1 MDDEIIFERESV
13 RSRVANPPMPYYGT
27 PQPPL
32 HSERGALS
40 RPVIIALA
48 GFFVIVAAIAM
59 SLWTG
64 HGDQQA
70 STSPTASTS
79 SDAAKP
85 AQASGAPSF
94 DIVRINPQG
103 ETVIAGRAMPK
114 AEIVILDGGKEIGR
128 VAADN
133 RGEWVFV
140 PDQPLPPGSR
150 ELSLRATNTDGS
162 VRETDSPVILVVPDR
177 SKNKDASLA
186 VKVNPDGSIEIL
198 QGPDSKDG
206 EGILSVAGIKYDERG
221 RLSLTGKASPK
232 ALLQIYLDNHPLGR
246 TQADAQGHWHY
257 STKAELHKED
267 HSLRIDQLGADG
279 KVTARAEITFS
290 PAGDLPAEGK
300 ITVERGNSLWR
311 IARRA
316 YGSGFD
322 YMVIYE
328 ANKDQIGDPNRI
340 YPGQVFNVPS
350 PH

>member
-1 MDDEIIFERESV
+1 M
-13 RSRVANPPMPYYGT
+13 
-27 PQPPL
+27 
-32 HSERGALS
+32 S
-40 RPVIIALA
+40 RPVIIALV

-64 HGDQQA
+64 RGDQQVTTPPS
-70 STSPTASTS
+70 STPS
-79 SDAAKP
+79 SEAVPAAKLS
-85 AQASGAPSF
+85 ATPSF

-114 AEIVILDGGKEIGR
+114 ADVVILDGNEEIGKV
-128 VAADN
+128 VADA

-140 PDQPLPPGSR
+140 PDRPLPPGSR
-150 ELSLRATNTDGS
+150 ELSLRATNPDGS
-162 VRETDSPVILVVPDR
+162 VHETDSPVILVVPDR

-198 QGPDSKDG
+198 QGPDNKDG
-206 EGILSVAGIKYDERG
+206 TATVSVAGIKYDERG
-221 RLSLTGKASPK
+221 RLAMTGKASPK
-232 ALLQIYLDNHPLGR
+232 TTLQIYLDDHALGR
-246 TQADAQGHWHY
+246 TQADAQGHWQF
-257 STKAELHKED
+257 STKAELRTGD
-267 HSLRIDQLGADG
+267 HNLRIDQLGTDG

-290 PAGDLPAEGK
+290 PSGNVPAEGK

-328 ANKDQIGDPNRI
+328 ANKQQIGDPNRI
-340 YPGQVFNVPS
+340 YPGQVFNLPS